1 MLMQTMPTEKAPS
14 SAPMP
19 RIKGVIGRAVKTGQ
33 KNLKSFFSLVSQA
46 AAEEVDRSADEY

>member
-1 MLMQTMPTEKAPS
+1 MQTMPTEKAPS